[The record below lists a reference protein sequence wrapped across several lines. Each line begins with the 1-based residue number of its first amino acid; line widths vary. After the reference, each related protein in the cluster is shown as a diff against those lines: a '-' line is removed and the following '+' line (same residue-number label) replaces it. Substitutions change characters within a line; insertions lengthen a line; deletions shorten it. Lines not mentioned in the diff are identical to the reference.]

1 MSTETVVRAP
11 IPAEVAQPRTA
22 TGRLGGW
29 IRNPW
34 GQPRFLSVWTWLF
47 IIWSLAPV
55 VIAVAFSFNDGRSRS
70 AWQGASLRWWW
81 SDPDLSIWND
91 PSMRSALRQS
101 IYLAVANMFIATPI
115 GVALAIGLARWRG
128 RGARPAN
135 FLMLLPLVTPEI
147 IMGVALLLVFQYML
161 AFVPLGTTAQILGH
175 VTFTI
180 SFVVIVVRGRLF
192 AIGREY
198 EEAAMDLGASSGQAL
213 RMVLLPLLRPAI
225 FVSAMVA
232 LALSLDDFVISQFL
246 VGDAGSVTIPVRV
259 YSNSRAGPTPATN
272 AIATLLL
279 IGTLLVVTIAG
290 LVLRGTRKRERRAG
304 SAVEDLARLE
314 I

>member
-1 MSTETVVRAP
+1 VSTETVVRAP
-11 IPAEVAQPRTA
+11 LPAEVAEPRTV

-29 IRNPW
+29 VRNPW
-34 GQPRFLSVWTWLF
+34 GQPRFLSLWTWLF

-55 VIAVAFSFNDGRSRS
+55 VIAVAFSFNGGRSRS
-70 AWQGASLRWWW
+70 AWQGFSLRWWW

-91 PSMRSALRQS
+91 PSMQSALRQS
-101 IYLAVANMFIATPI
+101 VLLAVANMLIATPI

-147 IMGVALLLVFQYML
+147 IMGVALYLVFQYMF
-161 AFVPLGTTAQILGH
+161 AFVPLGTEAQILGH

-198 EEAAMDLGASSGQAL
+198 EEAAMDLGASRAQAL
-213 RMVLLPLLRPAI
+213 WMVLLPLLRPAI

-246 VGDAGSVTIPVRV
+246 VGDASSVTIPVRV

-272 AIATLLL
+272 AIASLLL
-279 IGTLLVVTIAG
+279 VGTLLAVTIAG
-290 LVLRGTRKRERRAG
+290 VILGQTRKREQRAG